1 MKNLVLFGE
10 FKSWMEGKGY
20 KSTVSSSYVTYL
32 RTLLTKLYTCGY
44 SAFPKAEDL
53 LNNALEYPTLVKG
66 LLEYFDDAIKKV
78 YYDANCSISQKQLN
92 NGRSAFRKFVEF
104 MLWRLGLVNAKIPVV
119 SQLAIKQTA
128 VYTKPT
134 KVYQNMMEWII
145 IPHKEIVNT
154 MKNRLTTQDRI
165 SGDKVW
171 LLMRLVKKLLGN
183 EWFNDWCDVVISRTK
198 VFVDDQGTYVWLS
211 QVDKLI
217 LKPESDGSFSV
228 WAVVG
233 DQEYRVYT
241 HTSTKVLDLMKVKG
255 KGGVSL
261 EHTNPINNTL
271 RNLGNLHRLPELSK
285 ISDIIKQV
293 YDAIQDDKPTASNL
307 MKHITADRNE
317 VKSDSPI
324 ASASIDVEELLREMD
339 LIRDDTDYELMDGN
353 ENSSKGGSTG
363 GTLVVPSTLSKGAPA
378 PTVTVAKVAPIKKAH
393 GATTVKAGMKIGQYA
408 KQTLTDLLQS
418 QKLTPVDI
426 SNLEDPVF
434 CKNILGMNYPVLVDV
449 TKMIPEKGR
458 YYKSESSIAPYVICN
473 DWYEKNRSK
482 FDAWL
487 ETI

>member
-1 MKNLVLFGE
+1 MKNLELFNE
-10 FKSWMEGKGY
+10 FKSWMDGKGY
-20 KSTVSSSYVTYL
+20 KSTVSSSYVAYL
-32 RTLLTKLYTCGY
+32 RTLLTKLYTSGCTVIPNSEELFNNIMGY
-44 SAFPKAEDL
+44 PS
-53 LNNALEYPTLVKG
+53 LVKG

-78 YYDANCSISQKQLN
+78 YSETNCPISQKQLN

-104 MLWRLGLVNAKIPVV
+104 MLWRLDLVNAKIPVV

-241 HTSTKVLDLMKVKG
+241 HTCTKVLDLMKVKG

-293 YDAIQDDKPTASNL
+293 YDAIQDDKHTASNL

-317 VKSDSPI
+317 VKSNSPI
-324 ASASIDVEELLREMD
+324 ASASIDVEDLLREMD

-449 TKMIPEKGR
+449 TKMVPEKGR